1 MSQPLMH
8 TPEGNVYEVFAKF
21 QADEPLHHVGS
32 VIAAN
37 RELARAYAFTLYNEW
52 AWNEM
57 MIAPRQEMI
66 TLIGPV

>member
-1 MSQPLMH
+1 MSQTRAQ
-8 TPEGNVYEVFAKF
+8 TPEGDVYEVFAKF

-57 MIAPRQEMI
+57 IVAPRQDVI
-66 TLIGPV
+66 VLVAAV

>member
-1 MSQPLMH
+1 MNQTLAH
-8 TPEGNVYEVFAKF
+8 TPEGDVYEVFAKF
-21 QADEPLHHVGS
+21 QAVEPLHHVGS

-57 MIAPRQEMI
+57 IIAPRRDI
-66 TLIGPV
+66 VTVVGPV

>member
-1 MSQPLMH
+1 MSQPPAH
-8 TPEGNVYEVFAKF
+8 TPEGDVYEVFAKF

-57 MIAPRQEMI
+57 IVAPRQDVIVLVEA
-66 TLIGPV
+66 V

>member
-8 TPEGNVYEVFAKF
+8 TSEGDVYEVFAKF

-37 RELARAYAFTLYNEW
+37 RDLARAYAFTLYNEW
-52 AWNEM
+52 AWDEM
-57 MIAPRQEMI
+57 VIASREAVV
-66 TLIGPV
+66 TLIGSV

>member
-1 MSQPLMH
+1 MSQPPTH
-8 TPEGNVYEVFAKF
+8 TPEGDVYEVFAKF

-57 MIAPRQEMI
+57 IVVPRQDVIVLVEA
-66 TLIGPV
+66 V